1 MSQSYSK
8 IAHKAD
14 DLTNTDYFKDRVD
27 PWKNWVFTFSARPKK
42 EVSTSFT
49 VTDQSEWKE
58 GAEITS
64 RKTESKVSV
73 DKYDTKTHWTFAND
87 KFALKLERDDI
98 LKGDVHLDADVAV
111 ESKPAKDEWKVTA
124 CAHAHT
130 KDFSGVRA
138 FVNNHVEYN
147 QKKEVLYKQ
156 GLNIAHEGKHHLGF
170 YFEHDT
176 KDFKRLWAQLGFTP
190 EGDHSGFL
198 RADLQKHLV
207 SLGHI
212 RKDTKDSC
220 HAVEVTFNAAEGA
233 KGLLGYPV
241 EIKTGDEYKLSD
253 STHFKT
259 SLRAG

>member
-1 MSQSYSK
+1 
-8 IAHKAD
+8 
-14 DLTNTDYFKDRVD
+14 
-27 PWKNWVFTFSARPKK
+27 
-42 EVSTSFT
+42 
-49 VTDQSEWKE
+49 
-58 GAEITS
+58 
-64 RKTESKVSV
+64 
-73 DKYDTKTHWTFAND
+73 
-87 KFALKLERDDI
+87 
-98 LKGDVHLDADVAV
+98 
-111 ESKPAKDEWKVTA
+111 
-124 CAHAHT
+124 
-130 KDFSGVRA
+130 
-138 FVNNHVEYN
+138 
-147 QKKEVLYKQ
+147 VLYKQ

-259 SLRAG
+259 SLHAG